1 MKKVLIF
8 AVMCASITWTASA
21 DYSYIWSI
29 PPVQIPPPEI
39 DYGTPT
45 QSRSGEITS
54 TKRQQTNLSRATL
67 VYAGSKAK
75 TRANLQTFVNK
86 TRAVDPAAAAQME
99 QEFASGDFIGQIGG
113 IMSSVGLS
121 KNNVADAYAL
131 YWVNAWQ
138 VANGDSSTPS
148 AQTMQAVSAQAA
160 RGLSSSPEFAA
171 ANDAQKQEMAEAL
184 MVQGA
189 MIASAFEQ
197 AAGNKTQLNAIGDA
211 VAKGARASGLELDK
225 MTLTEDGFVPIKG

>member
-1 MKKVLIF
+1 
-8 AVMCASITWTASA
+8 
-21 DYSYIWSI
+21 
-29 PPVQIPPPEI
+29 
-39 DYGTPT
+39 
-45 QSRSGEITS
+45 
-54 TKRQQTNLSRATL
+54 
-67 VYAGSKAK
+67 
-75 TRANLQTFVNK
+75 
-86 TRAVDPAAAAQME
+86 ME
-99 QEFASGDFIGQIGG
+99 QEFAAGDFIDQIGG

-148 AQTMQAVSAQAA
+148 AQTMQAVAAQAA

-184 MVQGA
+184 MVQGV

-197 AAGNKTQLNAIGDA
+197 AAGDRNQLKAIGEA
-211 VAKGARASGLELDK
+211 VAKGAEASGLELDK
-225 MTLTEDGFVPIKG
+225 MKLTDQGFVSA